1 MSKPSIR
8 AFSSCVVK
16 SSEVYNPVEAGG
28 VVQCGVEERCSAGVP
43 VVGGAGE
50 GGGGAEE
57 KRREML
63 LDDIKH

>member
-1 MSKPSIR
+1 M
-8 AFSSCVVK
+8 
-16 SSEVYNPVEAGG
+16 YNPVEAGG